1 MSEHTQETVTL
12 NAIMSRHI
20 PRDGGEC
27 RITIRIKNPG
37 GLCNSQTVDAVGAN
51 FGFDWEH
58 GQLIIEPA
66 VPLTKL
72 TQEQLADITESVRK
86 GQSWHSYQD
95 HKRQANER
103 RKLITERDELL
114 AVLEGV
120 LAVVGDSAGVAG
132 YHLNGDIADWG
143 EFDEIN
149 AVYTAIAKAKGN
161 TQQK

>member
-1 MSEHTQETVTL
+1 MSKHTQETVTL

-37 GLCNSQTVDAVGAN
+37 GMCNSQTIDAVGAN
-51 FGFDWEH
+51 FGFDWER
-58 GQLIIEPA
+58 GQLVIEPA

-86 GQSWHSYQD
+86 GQSWHSYQA

-114 AVLEGV
+114 AALED
-120 LAVVGDSAGVAG
+120 AVETIEWM
-132 YHLNGDIADWG
+132 NGCSSPAV
-143 EFDEIN
+143 DEIERAIREGN
-149 AVYTAIAKAKGN
+149 SAIAKAKGI
-161 TQQK
+161 TAT